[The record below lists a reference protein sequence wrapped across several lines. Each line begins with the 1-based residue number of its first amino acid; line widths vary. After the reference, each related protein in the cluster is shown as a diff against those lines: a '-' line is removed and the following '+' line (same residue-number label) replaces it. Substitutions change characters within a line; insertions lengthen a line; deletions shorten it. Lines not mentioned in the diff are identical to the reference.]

1 MKRKVKLLPQV
12 ILLFC
17 CFFYTVAGQCPKL
30 CRCDKTIQQVI
41 CTNISDA
48 ADLTDIANTIDNK
61 TTELILQGNNIST
74 FDANFKLDQL
84 SILDLGQNALST
96 VPGRLN
102 ERFPNLEVLK
112 LDNNQIDKLS
122 MNDFNGLGNLRK
134 LTFTNNILA
143 TLEDGLFQ
151 KLVNLKQLVVNS
163 NQLSYV
169 SKDAFKGLS
178 RLVNLDLSMNKISDI
193 EPGLFDHFQDE
204 GISITFAENK
214 LKTLPNGLLN
224 KLRQLKTIEFSSNQ
238 ITSIGDKVFD
248 GVTIS
253 ELLGLYNNSLQ
264 DLPVKSFLNS
274 SIAIIQVIAN
284 PINCKCQLRGLFT
297 KFNNKLYGSCKDDN
311 STIIEFSQMFKYS
324 QDEIAKVFCTQCQV
338 NNTCLNGA
346 SCIPIAKTSL
356 HCKCTGGFYGSNCQH
371 GSPCLSSPCKHSG
384 TCTQINSTSEY
395 NCFCKEE
402 FYGKDCELVH
412 DDGGLSGAEIAG
424 VILGILFLIVLV
436 IIILIFSKKHC
447 ERLRNK
453 DPNNPS
459 ELSSL
464 KKIDPE
470 A

>member
-1 MKRKVKLLPQV
+1 MKRIVLPQV
-12 ILLFC
+12 VLLLC
-17 CFFYTVAGQCPKL
+17 CFFNTVAGQCPRL
-30 CRCDKTIQQVI
+30 CRCDKTILQVI
-41 CTNISDA
+41 CTNISDT
-48 ADLTDIANTIDNK
+48 ADLTDIANTIDNE

-74 FDANFKLDQL
+74 FDATIFKLDKL
-84 SILDLGQNALST
+84 SILDLSQNALST
-96 VPGRLN
+96 VPGSLS

-112 LDNNQIDKLS
+112 VDNNQIDTLS
-122 MNDFNGLGNLRK
+122 MNDLNGLGNLRK
-134 LTFTNNILA
+134 LTFTNNILD

-151 KLVNLKQLVVNS
+151 KLVNLKQLVISS
-163 NQLSYV
+163 NQLSYI

-214 LKTLPNGLLN
+214 IKTLPDGLLN
-224 KLRQLKTIEFSSNQ
+224 KLRELKTLEFSSNQ

-264 DLPVKSFLNS
+264 DLPIKSFLNS
-274 SIAIIQVIAN
+274 SIAIIQVINN
-284 PINCKCQLRGLFT
+284 PINCRCQLRELFP
-297 KFNNKLYGSCKDDN
+297 KFNNKLYGSCKNDN
-311 STIIEFSQMFKYS
+311 STIEFSQMFKYS

-356 HCKCTGGFYGSNCQH
+356 HCKCTSGFYGSNCQH
-371 GSPCLSSPCKHSG
+371 KSPCLRSPCKHSG

-395 NCFCKEE
+395 KCLCKEE

-412 DDGGLSGAEIAG
+412 DDGGLSDAEIAG
-424 VILGILFLIVLV
+424 IILGILFLIVLV

-447 ERLRNK
+447 ERLRYK
-453 DPNNPS
+453 DPNDPS
-459 ELSSL
+459 ELTSL